1 MAIWKRCRWESGY
14 LYDHRSVT
22 LFYRTELS
30 TWRLFKCASAVQSE
44 PRIPSYQSY
53 ERRRLNGR
61 FVLPRC
67 RICFCYCNTKLYCFF
82 SESNSSSLPP
92 PLPRFDSRGIF
103 LSIRLFWSLLH
114 WATPMLSPCRLPSS
128 FHFGSAS
135 VSVAPT
141 AKAMARHHHHHNS
154 VWLIMLGYWYTPGTD
169 EWAAGISGEISG
181 GFVRQETL
189 IACLMA
195 EGIKRST
202 PPICLLPVTAASYQL
217 DAITT
222 FPRKTLPNWLFVL
235 FTPLTHVCISN
246 EEIVDLTSAVTELFI
261 DG

>member
-1 MAIWKRCRWESGY
+1 MDQDRNHISLTCTVITFELDATYTRRAESTCRRPWLYGNDADGKAATSTTTAPLHCFIGPSSPLEGCSSAHQQFNQSQEFLHIKVMNDVDWMAGLCYRDVAYVSATATRSFIAFLASRIHR
-14 LYDHRSVT
+14 LY
-22 LFYRTELS
+22 
-30 TWRLFKCASAVQSE
+30 
-44 PRIPSYQSY
+44 
-53 ERRRLNGR
+53 
-61 FVLPRC
+61 
-67 RICFCYCNTKLYCFF
+67 
-82 SESNSSSLPP
+82 PP

-222 FPRKTLPNWLFVL
+222 FPRKT
-235 FTPLTHVCISN
+235 
-246 EEIVDLTSAVTELFI
+246 
-261 DG
+261 